1 MGLPGL
7 LPMAATWGQFTEMA
21 IVNAIDAGALIQMYR
36 QGISDRQSQENRAL
50 ALEDR
55 QRAMEDKRRAQE
67 ADQQR
72 RAVMGRLFS
81 VGEPSTT
88 IDESGA
94 VSRQSFA
101 PSSTALEPGQ
111 MDTGRL
117 FDITA
122 KTESGNR
129 DYANGRPVRS
139 PKGALFAMQVMPGTN
154 RDPGFGVRP
163 AADNGPGE
171 SNRVGRDYLMAM
183 RDRYGGDMEKAWAAY
198 NWGPGN
204 LDRAL
209 QTHGENWLQAAPAE
223 TRNYVA
229 KNMAALGGDANDRST
244 WGNRADGSAKGNG
257 WLGVIQ
263 RPDGGVSTEI
273 SVGVNIDGKETEIPL
288 LVPVLSEQEV
298 AYLTQNNPDQ
308 QANPDFL
315 RNMPPSIMQKAVQFA
330 RQRVAQG
337 LSPFKQDNE
346 GSQRPGPIS
355 LADLPHPSAHPAYN
369 KDAMRDLMIIDPEMA
384 MKLQEHFGK
393 VDKAEAEAFGRKN
406 EVLGQA
412 AQYLSSFP
420 PAQRGQ
426 ALRAVAS
433 QLVAAGWTPQ
443 ELQQAD
449 LSDNGLKGYVA
460 MAMDV
465 DKIIDNA
472 RSDAQF
478 DETRRHNRASEETSR
493 GNLGL
498 AREREARVSKWGPQP
513 LIGVMGNAPTS
524 TDDLNY

>member
-1 MGLPGL
+1 
-7 LPMAATWGQFTEMA
+7 MA
-21 IVNAIDAGALIQMYR
+21 IVNAIDAGALMQMYR
-36 QGISDRQSQENRAL
+36 QGVSDRQAQENRAL

-55 QRAMEDKRRAQE
+55 QIALDDKRRAQE

-72 RAVMGRLFS
+72 KAVMGRLFS
-81 VGEPSTT
+81 VGDPSPA

-94 VSRQSFA
+94 VSQPSFA
-101 PSSTALEPGQ
+101 PSSPAPQPGQ
-111 MDTGRL
+111 IDTGRL

-129 DYANGRPVRS
+129 DYAGGRPVRS

-154 RDPGFGVRP
+154 RDPGFGVRA
-163 AADNGPGE
+163 AADGGPEE

-183 RDRYGGDMEKAWAAY
+183 RDRYGGDMAKAWAAY

-204 LDRAL
+204 MDRAL
-209 QTHGENWLQAAPAE
+209 QAHGENWLQAAPPE
-223 TRNYVA
+223 TQSYVA
-229 KNMAALGGDANDRST
+229 KNMAALGEGGQAEPQQQIEP
-244 WGNRADGSAKGNG
+244 
-257 WLGVIQ
+257 IQ
-263 RPDGGVSTEI
+263 LSSLP
-273 SVGVNIDGKETEIPL
+273 
-288 LVPVLSEQEV
+288 VP
-298 AYLTQNNPDQ
+298 
-308 QANPDFL
+308 
-315 RNMPPSIMQKAVQFA
+315 K
-330 RQRVAQG
+330 
-337 LSPFKQDNE
+337 
-346 GSQRPGPIS
+346 
-355 LADLPHPSAHPAYN
+355 AHPAYN
-369 KDAMRDLMIIDPEMA
+369 KEALRDLMIIDPEMA

-412 AQYLSSFP
+412 AQYLSGFP
-420 PAQRGQ
+420 QAQRGQ

-478 DETRRHNRASEETSR
+478 DETKRHNRASEETSR

-513 LIGVMGNAPTS
+513 MIGVMGSAPTS

>member
-1 MGLPGL
+1 MP
-7 LPMAATWGQFTEMA
+7 
-21 IVNAIDAGALIQMYR
+21 IVNAIDAGALMQMYR
-36 QGISDRQSQENRAL
+36 QGVSDRQSMQDRQI

-55 QRAMEDKRRAQE
+55 RYAMEDKARARQQE
-67 ADQQR
+67 QLRQSAL
-72 RAVMGRLFS
+72 VRLFA
-81 VGEPSTT
+81 GGAPSTA

-94 VSRQSFA
+94 VSQPSYA
-101 PSSTALEPGQ
+101 PPSPSAPAPEPAGN
-111 MDTGRL
+111 GRL

-122 KTESGNR
+122 NTESRNR

-139 PKGALFAMQVMPGTN
+139 PKGALYAMQVMPATN
-154 RDPGFGVRP
+154 RDPGFGVRA
-163 AADNGPGE
+163 AADGSPEE
-171 SNRVGRDYLMAM
+171 SNRVGRDYLVAM
-183 RDRYGGDMEKAWAAY
+183 KDRYGGDMAKAWAAY

-209 QTHGENWLQAAPAE
+209 QAHGENWLQAAPAE
-223 TRNYVA
+223 TRAYVA

-244 WGNRADGSAKGNG
+244 WGNRADGSAKGTG

-288 LVPVLSEQEV
+288 LVPGLDQQEI
-298 AYLTQNNPDQ
+298 AYLTKNNPDQ

-337 LSPFKQDNE
+337 LSPFKQDGE
-346 GSQRPGPIS
+346 GGQQNGPIN
-355 LADLPHPSAHPAYN
+355 LGDLPHPSAHPAYN

-384 MKLQEHFGK
+384 MKFLDHFT
-393 VDKAEAEAFGRKN
+393 KASKEEREQFETRNAA
-406 EVLGQA
+406 LGQA
-412 AQYLSSFP
+412 AQYLSGFP

-426 ALRAVAS
+426 ALRAVAP
-433 QLVAAGWTPQ
+433 QLMAAGMTRE
-443 ELQQAD
+443 ELEKAD

-460 MAMDV
+460 MAIDV
-465 DKIIDNA
+465 DKLLTNA
-472 RSDAQF
+472 RSDAQL
-478 DETRRHNRASEETSR
+478 DETKRHNRSSEEISR

-513 LIGVMGNAPTS
+513 LIGVMGNAPTA

>member
-1 MGLPGL
+1 
-7 LPMAATWGQFTEMA
+7 MA
-21 IVNAIDAGALIQMYR
+21 IVNAIDAGALMQMYR
-36 QGISDRQSQENRAL
+36 QGVSDRQSMQ
-50 ALEDR
+50 DR
-55 QRAMEDKRRAQE
+55 QMAMQDRQLAIEEKARAREAEQE
-67 ADQQR
+67 RKAI
-72 RAVMGRLFS
+72 MGRLFS
-81 VGEPSTT
+81 MGAPSPA

-94 VSRQSFA
+94 VSQPSYAA
-101 PSSTALEPGQ
+101 PEAPAQPAPG
-111 MDTGRL
+111 MDDGRL
-117 FDITA
+117 FGITA
-122 KTESGNR
+122 TSESRNR
-129 DYANGRPVRS
+129 DFANGRPVQS
-139 PKGALFAMQVMPGTN
+139 PKGALYAMQVMPGTN
-154 RDPGFGVRP
+154 RDPGFGVRA
-163 AADNGPGE
+163 AADGGPEE

-183 RDRYGGDMEKAWAAY
+183 RDRYGGDMQKAWAAY

-204 LDRAL
+204 MDRAL
-209 QTHGENWLQAAPAE
+209 QAHGDAWLDHAPAE

-229 KNMAALGGDANDRST
+229 KNMAALGEGGQA
-244 WGNRADGSAKGNG
+244 GQAEPQQIEP
-257 WLGVIQ
+257 IQ
-263 RPDGGVSTEI
+263 
-273 SVGVNIDGKETEIPL
+273 
-288 LVPVLSEQEV
+288 LS
-298 AYLTQNNPDQ
+298 
-308 QANPDFL
+308 
-315 RNMPPSIMQKAVQFA
+315 
-330 RQRVAQG
+330 
-337 LSPFKQDNE
+337 
-346 GSQRPGPIS
+346 S
-355 LADLPHPSAHPAYN
+355 LPAPKAHPAYN
-369 KDAMRDLMIIDPEMA
+369 KEALRDLMIIDPEMA

-420 PAQRGQ
+420 QAQRGQ

-443 ELQQAD
+443 EIQQAD

-478 DETRRHNRASEETSR
+478 AETRRSNAAREDISR

-513 LIGVMGNAPTS
+513 MFGTVGNAPTS